1 MTRVVKRLAL
11 GSAIVTVAA
20 AVGAGALVAAW
31 FAGVRVPVASG
42 ALHMRVEKLAVAEA
56 TANTPGG
63 TFYVALIGNDARSG
77 RGPAR
82 GDALHLV
89 GVNPQADAASILNV
103 PRDTCW
109 RGGKINRAHNDGPR
123 AQADALGELAGVPVS
138 YVVSANFEEFQRLV
152 DDMGGLQ
159 IDVPTPMDDHYSGA
173 VFSAGPHRMTGAQAL
188 AFSRNR
194 HDFPSGDLQRTA
206 NQGLVILAGLRQ
218 LQAEAKGPLGEFTA
232 AASLVRHT
240 QLDGLGVADVWRLG
254 RIAHRLDPARVE
266 SVTVPTG
273 GGGGCMGLGAAA
285 AALFADFADDAV
297 LQAH

>member
-1 MTRVVKRLAL
+1 MIRRIALVTAALLLALVL
-11 GSAIVTVAA
+11 GSA
-20 AVGAGALVAAW
+20 ALVAAW
-31 FAGVRVPVASG
+31 VAGVRVPIASG
-42 ALHMRVEKLAVAEA
+42 ARYMKVEKLAVADA
-56 TANTPGG
+56 TAGTPQE

-89 GVNPQADAASILNV
+89 GVNPQANTASMLNF

-123 AQADALGELAGVPVS
+123 AQANALGELVGVPVS
-138 YVVSANFEEFQRLV
+138 YVISVNFEEFQRLV

-173 VFSAGPHRMTGAQAL
+173 VFSAGPHRMTGTQAL
-188 AFSRNR
+188 AFSRDR
-194 HDFPSGDLQRTA
+194 HDFPSGDIQRST

-218 LQAEAKGPLGEFTA
+218 LQAEAKGPLGEFKA
-232 AASLVRHT
+232 AAALARHT
-240 QLDGLGVADVWRLG
+240 QLDGMGVTEIWRLG
-254 RIAHRLDPARVE
+254 RVAHRLDPAAVK
-266 SVTVPTG
+266 SVTIPTG
-273 GGGGCMGLGAAA
+273 GGGGCLGLGAGAG
-285 AALFADFADDAV
+285 ALFADFADDAT